1 MMPELYLAIYDA
13 VKRGDIPKA
22 QQIQNEACRIIYALC
37 GCHGNMYAVIK
48 KVMDLRE
55 GLSLGGVRKPLANLV
70 EADMPKVQECVQ
82 MIDKAVTL
90 C

>member
-1 MMPELYLAIYDA
+1 
-13 VKRGDIPKA
+13 
-22 QQIQNEACRIIYALC
+22 
-37 GCHGNMYAVIK
+37 MYAVIK